1 MVPSL
6 PLLSCE
12 LSVSVKKTLIEK
24 KSFSKSDFS
33 VLSLKCTQRMKMKQ
47 NQTFSHGTYSHLTSN
62 LTSGILMTFRI
73 KVSQFYDYSEAR
85 QWTYF
90 HGAFSSLTSFFIAH
104 KILKYFSGFYSWH
117 LFILLQKWAQI
128 VKLNEIKRYMC
139 KSDSI
144 FLYLWRII
152 VPCLILDMIYISKMN
167 DNSSQGKSISFNFIL

>member
-1 MVPSL
+1 MNAKNENETKPNIFPWDVFTSD
-6 PLLSCE
+6 
-12 LSVSVKKTLIEK
+12 V
-24 KSFSKSDFS
+24 KSDVRYSNDFQNQNFS
-33 VLSLKCTQRMKMKQ
+33 VLWLQWSQTMEIKQ
-47 NQTFSHGTYSHLTSN
+47 NQ
-62 LTSGILMTFRI
+62 
-73 KVSQFYDYSEAR
+73 
-85 QWTYF
+85 TYF

-117 LFILLQKWAQI
+117 LFILLQKWAQT

-144 FLYLWRII
+144 FLYLWHII